1 MEDLQIPAVKYEAL
15 IHCVNSRRDIYGN
28 VYWLAYFENPADADK
43 QAVCVEVASPGNARM
58 LASKAL
64 YGEKKTKHGT
74 FANGN
79 ARCYVTEEEI
89 GKRLWFRR
97 RKGSLYEG
105 AEETLEAL
113 RKLLAPKVG

>member
-28 VYWLAYFENPADADK
+28 VYWLAYFENPNDADK
-43 QAVCVEVASPGNARM
+43 KAVCVEVASPGNARL
-58 LASKAL
+58 LASKAI
-64 YGEKKTKHGT
+64 YGLLETKHGT
-74 FANGN
+74 FAKGN

-89 GKRLWFRR
+89 PIRVWFRR

-105 AEETLEAL
+105 AAETIEAL
-113 RKLLAPKVG
+113 RKLLT